1 MTIKP
6 TRRIRRKLRYLY
18 KSFIQ
23 MREPNELTR
32 FLKWLHRIVG
42 TALDK
47 DVSETEYLESK
58 LMLDYRDRIQLKEQ
72 NGYDYISRELWSRLY
87 REYRS
92 IKRLANDIRNNH
104 SDKSIEVG
112 FYISLDYVDGIN
124 YVRRKQIVH
133 SILVDKKAIEKLVE
147 EVRSARRRRD

>member
-1 MTIKP
+1 LTIKP